1 MYVCT
6 IVFVF
11 NLYILYRCIC
21 IVFIY
26 TVPLYLYCIYVYC
39 TIVFSVVPVAP
50 VSVTVDMS
58 TVTPESAIVTW
69 SPLTGAYTGGF
80 DIVRY
85 IVSYKRED
93 EEWYMAQTLDA
104 EPDVSQVTVGDLEP
118 LSAYIA
124 SVKGVNALGEGFP
137 AESQIFYTPEL
148 CEL

>member
-1 MYVCT
+1 MYSCT
-6 IVFVF
+6 IVFV
-11 NLYILYRCIC
+11 LYLCT
-21 IVFIY
+21 Y

-137 AESQIFYTPEL
+137 AESQIFSTPEL